1 MNRWGPYPMSPSRA
15 ATYLGAAEIR
25 ALADRL
31 DLRPTK
37 SLGQN
42 FVHDANTVRKIVDQ
56 AGLAPGSH
64 VLEVGPGL
72 GSLTLGLALQGHRVT
87 AWEIDPVM
95 AGELPHTLQSRGVRH
110 LVDVVSGDALVLS
123 DIPRDVNAVVANLPY
138 NVSVPVL
145 IHILENASWLSRVLV
160 MVQAEV
166 GERIA
171 AAPGSKL
178 YGSPSVKLAWW
189 GTWRV
194 EARVSR
200 RVFWPEPRV
209 DSVLVGMVATE
220 PPGDENLRQR
230 VFRLIDHGFSTRRKM
245 ARQTLAGFFGSVEE
259 ASSAIEDAG
268 LSATDR
274 CEAWGLADFVALA
287 TGSSR

>member
-1 MNRWGPYPMSPSRA
+1 MVSSRA
-15 ATYLGAAEIR
+15 ATYLGAGEIR
-25 ALADRL
+25 ALAEKL

-37 SLGQN
+37 TLGQN

-56 AGLAPGSH
+56 AGLEPGSH

-72 GSLTLGLALQGHRVT
+72 GSLTIGIALSGMRVT
-87 AWEIDPVM
+87 AWEIDPVL
-95 AGELPHTLQSRGVRH
+95 AGELPRTLQSRGVDD
-110 LVDVVSGDALVLS
+110 LVDVVCGDALVLR
-123 DIPRDVNAVVANLPY
+123 DIPRDVSAVVANLPY

-145 IHILENASWLSRVLV
+145 IHLLETAPWLSRVLV

-171 AAPGSKL
+171 AVPGSKL

-194 EARVSR
+194 ESRVSR

-209 DSVLVGMVATE
+209 DSVLVGMVSTE
-220 PPGDENLRQR
+220 PPGDENLRQK

-245 ARQTLAGFFGSVEE
+245 ARQTLAGFFGGVWQ
-259 ASSAIEDAG
+259 ASSAIEQAG
-268 LSATDR
+268 LSPTDR
-274 CEAWGLADFVALA
+274 CEAWELADFVALA
-287 TGSSR
+287 KGSNR